1 MVRLR
6 LAALGSM
13 ISSYSSQLGVLTV
26 VTERVHYLTVKNIRY
41 EGKQEQDE
49 TDLLAGNDRNTEHY
63 SEYRKVKLQLLG

>member
-41 EGKQEQDE
+41 EGKQEQHGIN
-49 TDLLAGNDRNTEHY
+49 LPAGEDRNTEHY
-63 SEYRKVKLQLLG
+63 SEYRKVKLQ